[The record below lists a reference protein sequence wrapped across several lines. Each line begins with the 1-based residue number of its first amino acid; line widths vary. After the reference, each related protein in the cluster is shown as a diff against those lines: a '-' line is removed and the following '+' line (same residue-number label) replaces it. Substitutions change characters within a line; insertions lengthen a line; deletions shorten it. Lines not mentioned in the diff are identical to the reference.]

1 MFSSPTSLKRPLPLS
16 TLACSILPVLLLLLI
31 EQDARRPNSLTLDL
45 NLPLVELLGDIKD
58 DIESLGEADKAIL
71 GSHAEINVNIIHRD
85 SLDLGEGR
93 LDILTLGISCETG
106 EGNDTLLLPLHGL
119 NYEFLLR
126 SRLGSRAVAGSTL
139 FISIVLLPPLVVASL
154 LLVLLVLLQPL
165 RHGLHG
171 DNVVA
176 NLDLLSIRNSLLVGL
191 SGIKLDEKGAEGR
204 LDNLEL
210 GVGLTV
216 ARASNG
222 NLAELVKGSL
232 DIIDGDGEALGD
244 VLLLGLRRWGG
255 VGWDGVG
262 LGLRES

>member
-1 MFSSPTSLKRPLPLS
+1 
-16 TLACSILPVLLLLLI
+16 
-31 EQDARRPNSLTLDL
+31 
-45 NLPLVELLGDIKD
+45 
-58 DIESLGEADKAIL
+58 
-71 GSHAEINVNIIHRD
+71 
-85 SLDLGEGR
+85 
-93 LDILTLGISCETG
+93 
-106 EGNDTLLLPLHGL
+106 
-119 NYEFLLR
+119 
-126 SRLGSRAVAGSTL
+126 
-139 FISIVLLPPLVVASL
+139 L

-232 DIIDGDGEALGD
+232 DIIEGDGEAFGD
-244 VLLLGLRRWGG
+244 VLLLGLGRGGG
-255 VGWDGVG
+255 VGGDGVG